1 MYCPGCNSKLGRE
14 SLLGALGTMK
24 HYRCRYCGVMSC
36 KRTRMTAMRRFNAVR
51 VRPATPANCL
61 LA

>member
-24 HYRCRYCGVMSC
+24 HYRCRGCGVMSC
-36 KRTRMTAMRRFNAVR
+36 KRVAPRDIFGRPVRRSK
-51 VRPATPANCL
+51 
-61 LA
+61 